1 MKSTSAMVTARHRS
15 TTRNA
20 IWGASA
26 LMMVWL
32 VLGGMS
38 VAAVAAERQGE
49 DTGIKVVRDVSYG
62 PDVRNV
68 MDFYLPEGKAT

>member
-1 MKSTSAMVTARHRS
+1 MKSRSATMTARARFRI
-15 TTRNA
+15 RNA
-20 IWGASA
+20 GRGGLVLAV
-26 LMMVWL
+26 LWL
-32 VLGGMS
+32 VTLG
-38 VAAVAAERQGE
+38 VIAVTAAERQGE